1 MHILVFVL
9 RPGRR
14 SRCGSEALTALW
26 LYFIRSDVYICRLP
40 FSFVYLFTLRAQKN
54 VRLKWTRCVVCCGS
68 SLMSWRPVMCDGVL
82 AMIMLARKDM
92 MGETMGVDSPPK
104 DEYCA
109 LISRM

>member
-1 MHILVFVL
+1 
-9 RPGRR
+9 
-14 SRCGSEALTALW
+14 
-26 LYFIRSDVYICRLP
+26 
-40 FSFVYLFTLRAQKN
+40 
-54 VRLKWTRCVVCCGS
+54 
-68 SLMSWRPVMCDGVL
+68 MSWRPVMCDGVL